1 MSSNDIQFFPQIKKY
16 NIDEITINNQRDIS
30 KIKEEFNYT
39 INDLKTIICRKLDD
53 KLLSEINTY
62 FININNIFNDLIYTL
77 NAIIISKRDN
87 EISQRRDE
95 QKIRVLYSKYFHLKL
110 VNEVLENK
118 ILSFN
123 RKEKEFE
130 MLKQKTGAIIYNGKV
145 ICNERKDN
153 EIIIL
158 RTENSLLKTTI
169 KNNEDLIM
177 EKNDIIN
184 NLNNDILLYKA
195 KIDELSK
202 IKSGEYSSFSNINI
216 NINESK
222 NNYNKKRIRS
232 NLNKPFLNGIQLIS
246 STKKNTMNS
255 INTINTMNSANNTN
269 NKSSNN
275 SKNKNKNNSNNIY
288 SSYTI
293 NSKIMNKPKKNL
305 KKIIKK
311 EDYLQN
317 TNNSKNDNT
326 IDSYNKNSYSIK
338 YISVNKSLF
347 SPNNNLNTKVQNDN
361 FIKKSRQINRI
372 KKNKNINNS
381 ISSNLPSQ
389 DFIYSTLS
397 IETQK
402 KKDFKIKRNIIKG
415 YHNNNRYA
423 KIKRH
428 RKANS
433 IQYPDSTLKKMNIP
447 QGRRDKSNSNEK
459 YNNDS
464 HNNSYNLFS
473 VLKKISEIKNK
484 SLRKNSPFSSSKA
497 STISENFKKINL
509 PTSQRNSNS
518 ISTMMAYKEKKNNN
532 KGRNEYNNIINF
544 KNVENSNIESFND
557 KTIINKTLINKS
569 NNENYSVND
578 KNSFNIYYNNSNDMQ
593 I

>member
-1 MSSNDIQFFPQIKKY
+1 
-16 NIDEITINNQRDIS
+16 
-30 KIKEEFNYT
+30 
-39 INDLKTIICRKLDD
+39 
-53 KLLSEINTY
+53 
-62 FININNIFNDLIYTL
+62 
-77 NAIIISKRDN
+77 
-87 EISQRRDE
+87 
-95 QKIRVLYSKYFHLKL
+95 
-110 VNEVLENK
+110 
-118 ILSFN
+118 
-123 RKEKEFE
+123 
-130 MLKQKTGAIIYNGKV
+130 
-145 ICNERKDN
+145 
-153 EIIIL
+153 
-158 RTENSLLKTTI
+158 
-169 KNNEDLIM
+169 
-177 EKNDIIN
+177 
-184 NLNNDILLYKA
+184 
-195 KIDELSK
+195 
-202 IKSGEYSSFSNINI
+202 
-216 NINESK
+216 
-222 NNYNKKRIRS
+222 
-232 NLNKPFLNGIQLIS
+232 
-246 STKKNTMNS
+246 
-255 INTINTMNSANNTN
+255 
-269 NKSSNN
+269 
-275 SKNKNKNNSNNIY
+275 
-288 SSYTI
+288 
-293 NSKIMNKPKKNL
+293 MNKPKKNL

-347 SPNNNLNTKVQNDN
+347 SPNNNLNTKVQKDT

-402 KKDFKIKRNIIKG
+402 KKDFKIKRNIING
-415 YHNNNRYA
+415 YNNNNRYA

-433 IQYPDSTLKKMNIP
+433 IQYPDSTLKKMNIL

-459 YNNDS
+459 CNNDS

-497 STISENFKKINL
+497 STISENFKKIDR

-532 KGRNEYNNIINF
+532 KGRNEYNSIINF
-544 KNVENSNIESFND
+544 KNVENSNIEESFND
-557 KTIINKTLINKS
+557 KSIINKTLINKS

>member
-1 MSSNDIQFFPQIKKY
+1 MSFNDIQFFLQIQKY

-39 INDLKTIICRKLDD
+39 INFLKTIVCRKLDD

-62 FININNIFNDLIYTL
+62 FININNIFNDLIYTI

-195 KIDELSK
+195 KIDELNK

-269 NKSSNN
+269 NK
-275 SKNKNKNNSNNIY
+275 IQ
-288 SSYTI
+288 I
-293 NSKIMNKPKKNL
+293 IVKIKI
-305 KKIIKK
+305 KII
-311 EDYLQN
+311 L
-317 TNNSKNDNT
+317 
-326 IDSYNKNSYSIK
+326 II
-338 YISVNKSLF
+338 YIL
-347 SPNNNLNTKVQNDN
+347 L
-361 FIKKSRQINRI
+361 
-372 KKNKNINNS
+372 
-381 ISSNLPSQ
+381 
-389 DFIYSTLS
+389 
-397 IETQK
+397 
-402 KKDFKIKRNIIKG
+402 
-415 YHNNNRYA
+415 
-423 KIKRH
+423 
-428 RKANS
+428 
-433 IQYPDSTLKKMNIP
+433 IQ
-447 QGRRDKSNSNEK
+447 
-459 YNNDS
+459 
-464 HNNSYNLFS
+464 
-473 VLKKISEIKNK
+473 
-484 SLRKNSPFSSSKA
+484 
-497 STISENFKKINL
+497 
-509 PTSQRNSNS
+509 
-518 ISTMMAYKEKKNNN
+518 
-532 KGRNEYNNIINF
+532 
-544 KNVENSNIESFND
+544 
-557 KTIINKTLINKS
+557 LIVK
-569 NNENYSVND
+569 
-578 KNSFNIYYNNSNDMQ
+578 
-593 I
+593 

>member
-222 NNYNKKRIRS
+222 KNYNKKRIRS

-402 KKDFKIKRNIIKG
+402 KKDFKIKRNIING
-415 YHNNNRYA
+415 YNNNNRYA

-578 KNSFNIYYNNSNDMQ
+578 KNSFNIYYNNSNDIQ